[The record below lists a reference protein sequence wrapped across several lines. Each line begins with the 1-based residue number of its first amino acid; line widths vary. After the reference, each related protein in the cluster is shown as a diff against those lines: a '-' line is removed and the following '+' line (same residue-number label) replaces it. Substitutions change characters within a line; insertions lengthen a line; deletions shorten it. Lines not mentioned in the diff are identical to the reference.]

1 MAHRWWM
8 KILGSM
14 SVLSLIGV
22 GSAWALPTHE
32 YDKGWGKGNLHD
44 KDKHAYEK
52 YDYEYGHAGD
62 YKKHDRDGKLG
73 SHHKSGWDDL
83 DKHWWGKLQ
92 KHRDYDGHEF
102 VKWGKGHGNYD
113 PDCDPPV
120 STPEPATLL
129 LLGSTLAGFGVYP
142 RRRRLPAGS

>member
-1 MAHRWWM
+1 MVDEDPRVDVRTVADRGR
-8 KILGSM
+8 LGM
-14 SVLSLIGV
+14 GIADPRV
-22 GSAWALPTHE
+22 H
-32 YDKGWGKGNLHD
+32 KGWGKGNLHD

-62 YKKHDRDGKLG
+62 HKKHDRDGKLG

-92 KHRDYDGHEF
+92 KHRDYDGHDF

-113 PDCDPPV
+113 PDCVHLYRLPN
-120 STPEPATLL
+120 
-129 LLGSTLAGFGVYP
+129 P
-142 RRRRLPAGS
+142 RRCSCWGRP